1 MDSGA
6 LLKDLLDR
14 NEGYVL
20 PGFAKLTDAELRQR
34 VTPDANPIGWLMW
47 HLARVQDRAV
57 AGMAGIDQRWI
68 ADGWHAKFGMPGD
81 PEQRGNGD
89 TREQVGAFAA
99 SAQTLVDY
107 YVAVREQTDRFLDGL
122 DADDPERQVPGFG
135 AGTVA
140 LAQRVPGLIL
150 EAVQHGGQIA
160 YVRGLVEGPGWQG

>member
-1 MDSGA
+1 MN
-6 LLKDLLDR
+6 LNVELIDLDPCKKQLR
-14 NEGYVL
+14 FEL
-20 PGFAKLTDAELRQR
+20 PAEEVDA
-34 VTPDANPIGWLMW
+34 
-47 HLARVQDRAV
+47 
-57 AGMAGIDQRWI
+57 
-68 ADGWHAKFGMPGD
+68 
-81 PEQRGNGD
+81 
-89 TREQVGAFAA
+89 AFAA

-160 YVRGLVEGPGWQG
+160 YVRGLVQGPGWQG